1 MVCDTCSHSALFLL
15 ATSVPISWAGIS
27 KNRLVKSLETV
38 TRPSKS
44 GMLLTCGW
52 NMTRRMGL
60 LANWRTGA
68 AIIAAALVVCGEAC
82 AHASGGGSLGFLSN
96 IFTGSISKGSQTA
109 PSGQHPGTS
118 VQAQAAPTTGSTP
131 LPWSGENGA
140 SGHPLMNASAIRE
153 AAANFDNC
161 VASMWP
167 SAARRNISRAS
178 FERFTAGLTPDL
190 RIMDLMDSQP
200 EFTKSI
206 WNYLDILVNDNRL
219 VRGREIL
226 AKYKLQ
232 FDVVE
237 KAYGID
243 RYAIAAIWGIES
255 NYSTQM
261 GDRNVLQSTATLA
274 CIGRRQ
280 KYFRD
285 EFLSALEILHHGDL
299 RPEQMRGSWA
309 GAFGPTQFMPTAFK
323 RYAVDGDG
331 DGRRDVVDNPADLI
345 ASTANNL
352 KKDGWQT
359 GHTWGYEVAVPQGFN
374 YMLADR
380 AKAMTIAQWEH
391 LGLKRAGGQ
400 SIPHPTEKAYLLAP
414 AGAKGPGFLMLQ
426 NFRVIMKY
434 NPAEAY
440 ALAIGHF
447 ADRLRGG
454 APFVQPWPRQ
464 ERELSRAERLELQQ
478 LLAQRGFYR
487 GVPDGQLGGQTRE
500 ALRGFQISIGAPA
513 DGFASSEVLEWLRGR

>member
-1 MVCDTCSHSALFLL
+1 MDVVLSYWK
-15 ATSVPISWAGIS
+15 PWRG
-27 KNRLVKSLETV
+27 LVNPDV
-38 TRPSKS
+38 WRD
-44 GMLLTCGW
+44 GQDM
-52 NMTRRMGL
+52 MR
-60 LANWRTGA
+60 RTGPSTTKRA
-68 AIIAAALVVCGEAC
+68 GALALAAALLFAGEAR
-82 AHASGGGSLGFLSN
+82 AQSSGSGFSNPFGN
-96 IFTGSISKGSQTA
+96 IF
-109 PSGQHPGTS
+109 SGQKSAAPAPPQAAPGTS
-118 VQAQAAPTTGSTP
+118 GAA
-131 LPWSGENGA
+131 LPWSGEDGA
-140 SGHPLMNASAIRE
+140 SGHPLMTASAIRE

-161 VASMWP
+161 VAAMWP
-167 SAARRNISRAS
+167 DAARRNISQAS
-178 FERFTAGLTPDL
+178 FQRFTEGLAPDL

-206 WNYLDILVNDNRL
+206 WDYLDILVNDTRL
-219 VRGREIL
+219 AKGREIL
-226 AKYKLQ
+226 TKYRPQ
-232 FDVVE
+232 FDAVE
-237 KAYGID
+237 KAYGVD

-261 GDRNVLQSTATLA
+261 GDRSVLNSTATLA

-285 EFLSALEILHHGDL
+285 EFLSALEILHRGDL

-331 DGRRDVVDNPADLI
+331 DGRRDVVDNAADLI

-359 GHTWGYEVAVPQGFN
+359 GQTWGFEVVVPQGFN

-380 AKAMTIAQWEH
+380 AKAMTTEQWQR

-400 SIPHPTEKAYLLAP
+400 PFPHPSDKAYLLAP
-414 AGAKGPGFLMLQ
+414 AGAAGPGCLMLQ

-487 GVPDGQLGGQTRE
+487 GTPDGQLGGQTRG
-500 ALRGFQISIGAPA
+500 ALRGFQASIGAPA
-513 DGFASSEVLEWLRGR
+513 DGFASSDVLERLRGR